1 MLAHRLPLP
10 QMCSFD
16 LNAAFGLVSHSPP
29 LVQGQRTLWPFFR
42 PEFPNESGPL
52 PSCAKSGPYQG
63 GRHSGLFALYPFSVL
78 RFCEERSSHHS
89 MQSQGV
95 SGLDLSQNLVGANTD
110 SVNLQR
116 ILGARTRFAQVIE
129 QEGGCR

>member
-1 MLAHRLPLP
+1 
-10 QMCSFD
+10 
-16 LNAAFGLVSHSPP
+16 
-29 LVQGQRTLWPFFR
+29 
-42 PEFPNESGPL
+42 
-52 PSCAKSGPYQG
+52 
-63 GRHSGLFALYPFSVL
+63 
-78 RFCEERSSHHS
+78 